1 MLDGV
6 TSTAVANKTERL
18 LRLATGFVGVVLAVL
33 AGYLALFRLGGDVRT
48 LSYDIPFTLRSDIP
62 FTAGHRSASFDDV
75 RIVYIDELDG
85 SFVNRSAQSK
95 LLDLLNEAG
104 ARAVVYDLI
113 FDRPSDDPAID
124 REFAAAM
131 LRFRGVDENL
141 TPVPGKIQRPVLLAC
156 GRKLLNQTGDNTQKF
171 DVIGEQLIPPN
182 DELLAAADDFGLVA
196 LSHDKKFTVR
206 ELSTGT
212 PDEPS
217 LTWKAAVAL
226 GAPLTE
232 PIRQRPRWV
241 NYAGPPNSIPSYN
254 ASDLVRG
261 GVPSFLRD
269 KVVVVGAKP
278 GMVGAAA
285 GIDLFSTPFHR
296 LDVGGNLALMSG
308 VEVQATLLANLLR
321 NNWLVSSSEGSDLWL
336 IKIAGLLAGA
346 LFAWLRPARG
356 FLTAALLIV
365 ALIAAGTLCVH
376 FHRFWFPWSVLAFL
390 QIPVALVWGT
400 ASHFYIERF
409 FRAKLTEEQRQ
420 LREAFAKYLS
430 PQMLDRLTAEGFR
443 MKVGGEKVEA
453 AILFTDIEDFT
464 NMSER
469 VGDPEKIVSTL
480 NEYFERTTSHVFD
493 DDGVVIKFIG
503 DAIFAAWGAPLPEP
517 QSAPKAARAAWKL
530 SQSSKDIIN
539 GERLNT
545 RIGLHFGE
553 VVAGNIGSMRR
564 VDYTMIG
571 DAVNLAARLESLN
584 KMLGTSI
591 LMSDEVQRRLG
602 DEFVTRKVGH
612 FRVKGRREITII
624 HELLGPAVHGTP
636 EWIGIYHQA
645 LAALAEDQPH
655 QACELFMKTSASKG
669 EKDGPSSF
677 FMKRLDA
684 GEAIPGGIVEMTEK

>member
-1 MLDGV
+1 MPDA
-6 TSTAVANKTERL
+6 TSTAAANRTERL
-18 LRLATGFVGVVLAVL
+18 LRLATGFVGVTLAAI
-33 AGYLALFRLGGDVRT
+33 AGYLALFRLGGEVRT
-48 LSYDIPFTLRSDIP
+48 LSYDLPF
-62 FTAGHRSASFDDV
+62 AVHRSGGSQDV

-113 FDRPSDDPAID
+113 FDLPSQDPAID

-131 LRFRGVDENL
+131 LRFRGVDENR
-141 TPVPGKIQRPVLLAC
+141 TPLPGKSPRPVLLAC
-156 GRKLLNQTGDNTQKF
+156 GRKSLDQAGVT
-171 DVIGEQLIPPN
+171 GEQLIPPT

-196 LSHDKKFTVR
+196 LVHDKKFTVR
-206 ELSTGT
+206 ELSSGT

-232 PIRQRPRWV
+232 PKRQSPRWV
-241 NYAGPPNSIPSYN
+241 NYAGPPNTIPSYN
-254 ASDLVRG
+254 ASDLLRG

-296 LDVGGNLALMSG
+296 LDVSGDLALMSG
-308 VEVQATLLANLLR
+308 VEVQANLLANLLR
-321 NNWLVSSSEGSDLWL
+321 NNWLVRSSEGSDTWL
-336 IKIAGLLAGA
+336 IKIAGLLAGI
-346 LFAWLRPARG
+346 LFTWLRPGRG
-356 FLTAALLIV
+356 FLAAALLIV
-365 ALIAAGTLCVH
+365 ALIAAGILSVH
-376 FHRFWFPWSVLAFL
+376 FHRFWFPWSVVAFL

-480 NEYFERTTSHVFD
+480 NDYFERTTAHVFD

-517 QSAPKAARAAWKL
+517 DAAPKATRAAWKL
-530 SQSSKDIIN
+530 SQSSREVIN

-553 VVAGNIGSMRR
+553 VVAGNIGSVRR

-584 KMLGTSI
+584 KTLGTSI
-591 LMSDEVQRRLG
+591 LMSDDLRRRIG
-602 DEFVTRKVGH
+602 DEFITRKVGH

-624 HELLGPAVHGTP
+624 HELLGPAVNGTP
-636 EWIGIYHQA
+636 EWIIIYHQA
-645 LAALAEDQPH
+645 LAALAADQRE

-669 EKDGPSSF
+669 ETDGPSAF

-684 GEAIPGGIVEMTEK
+684 GDPISGGVIEMTEK

>member
-1 MLDGV
+1 MLDAP
-6 TSTAVANKTERL
+6 TSIAAANRTERL
-18 LRLATGFVGVVLAVL
+18 LRLATGFVGVALAVA
-33 AGYLALFRLGGDVRT
+33 AGYLALFRLGGDART
-48 LSYDIPFTLRSDIP
+48 LSYDLPFTISHHSY
-62 FTAGHRSASFDDV
+62 GGVDDV

-95 LLDLLNEAG
+95 LLDKLNEAG

-113 FDRPSDDPAID
+113 FDAPSQDPSID

-141 TPVPGKIQRPVLLAC
+141 TPIPGKTQRPILLAC
-156 GRKLLNQTGDNTQKF
+156 GRRALNHAAASPEEVS
-171 DVIGEQLIPPN
+171 VIGEQLIPPN

-196 LSHDKKFTVR
+196 LMHDKKFTVR

-226 GAPLTE
+226 GAPLAE
-232 PIRQRPRWV
+232 ADRESPRWV
-241 NYAGPPNSIPSYN
+241 NYAGRPNTIPTFD
-254 ASDLVRG
+254 ASRLLAG
-261 GVPSFLRD
+261 PLPTFLRD

-278 GMVGAAA
+278 GMAGAAA
-285 GIDLFSTPFHR
+285 GVDLFSTPYHR
-296 LDVGGNLALMSG
+296 LDLRGDLDLMSG
-308 VEVQATLLANLLR
+308 VEVQATLLANLLS
-321 NNWLVSSSEGSDLWL
+321 NNWLTSSTAGSDTWL
-336 IKIAGLLAGA
+336 IKIAGLLAGI
-346 LFAWLRPARG
+346 LFSWLRPARG
-356 FLTAALLIV
+356 FLLASLMIAGLIC
-365 ALIAAGTLCVH
+365 AGTLSMNY
-376 FHRFWFPWSVLAFL
+376 HRFWFPWSVVAFL

-430 PQMLDRLTAEGFR
+430 PQMLDRLTSEGFR
-443 MKVGGEKVEA
+443 MKVGGEKIEA

-517 QSAPKAARAAWKL
+517 QAAPKAARAAWKL
-530 SQSSKDIIN
+530 SQSSREVIN

-553 VVAGNIGSMRR
+553 VVAGNIGSVRR

-584 KMLGTSI
+584 KALGTSI
-591 LMSDEVQRRLG
+591 LMSDEVCRRLG
-602 DEFVTRKVGH
+602 NEFVTRKVGN
-612 FRVKGRREITII
+612 FRVKGRREITVI
-624 HELLGPAVHGTP
+624 HELLGPADSGIP
-636 EWIGIYHQA
+636 PWIAFYHEA
-645 LAALAEDQPH
+645 LAALEADAPKH
-655 QACELFMKTSASKG
+655 ACELFMKTSASKG
-669 EKDGPSSF
+669 ETDGPSQF

-684 GEAIPGGIVEMTEK
+684 GELISGGVIEMTEK

>member
-1 MLDGV
+1 MPDGS
-6 TSTAVANKTERL
+6 TSTAIANRTERL
-18 LRLATGFVGVVLAVL
+18 LRLATGFVGVTLAV
-33 AGYLALFRLGGDVRT
+33 ATGYLALFRLGGDVRT
-48 LSYDIPFTLRSDIP
+48 LSYDVPFVV
-62 FTAGHRSASFDDV
+62 GHRGGGAQDV

-95 LLDLLNEAG
+95 LLDRLNDAG
-104 ARAVVYDLI
+104 TKAVVYDLI
-113 FDRPSDDPAID
+113 FDLPSQDPAID

-141 TPVPGKIQRPVLLAC
+141 APIPGKTQRSVLLAC
-156 GRKLLNQTGDNTQKF
+156 GRKSLDQAGIT
-171 DVIGEQLIPPN
+171 GEQLIPPN

-196 LSHDKKFTVR
+196 LVHDQKFTVR

-212 PDEPS
+212 RDEPS
-217 LTWKAAVAL
+217 LTWKAAIAL

-232 PIRQRPRWV
+232 ANRQTPRWV
-241 NYAGPPNSIPSYN
+241 NYAGPPNTIPSYN
-254 ASDLVRG
+254 ASDLLRG
-261 GVPSFLRD
+261 DVPSFLRD

-285 GIDLFSTPFHR
+285 GIDLFATPFHR
-296 LDVGGNLALMSG
+296 LDLRGDLSLMSG

-321 NNWLVSSSEGSDLWL
+321 NNWLVRSTEGSDTWL
-336 IKIAGLLAGA
+336 IKLAGLLAGI
-346 LFAWLRPARG
+346 LFSWLRPARG
-356 FLTAALLIV
+356 FLLAALVMVGLICV
-365 ALIAAGTLCVH
+365 GTLSVH
-376 FHRFWFPWSVLAFL
+376 YHRFWFPWSVVAFL

-517 QSAPKAARAAWKL
+517 HAAPKAANAAWRL
-530 SQSSKDIIN
+530 SQSSREVIN

-584 KMLGTSI
+584 KTLGTSI

-602 DEFVTRKVGH
+602 DAFVTRKVGH

-624 HELLGPAVHGTP
+624 HELLGPAVNGTP
-636 EWIGIYHQA
+636 EWIGIYHAA
-645 LAALAEDQPH
+645 LAALAANQP
-655 QACELFMKTSASKG
+655 QLACELFIKTSASKG
-669 EKDGPSSF
+669 EKDGPSAF

-684 GEAIPGGIVEMTEK
+684 GELISGEVVEMTEK

>member
-6 TSTAVANKTERL
+6 TSTAAANRTERL

-33 AGYLALFRLGGDVRT
+33 AGYIAWFRIGSPVTT
-48 LSYDIPFTLRSDIP
+48 LSYDIPF
-62 FTAGHRSASFDDV
+62 FAGHRGTAENV

-85 SFVNRSAQSK
+85 SFINRSGQSK
-95 LLDLLNEAG
+95 LLDRLNEAG

-113 FDRPSDDPAID
+113 FDRPSEDPAID

-131 LRFRGVDENL
+131 LRFRGVDENGNPL
-141 TPVPGKIQRPVLLAC
+141 PGKSQRPVLLAC
-156 GRKLLNQTGDNTQKF
+156 GRKMLLQAG
-171 DVIGEQLIPPN
+171 VIGEQLIPPN
-182 DELLAAADDFGLVA
+182 DELLGAADDFGLVA
-196 LSHDKKFTVR
+196 FVHDQKFTVR

-217 LTWKAAVAL
+217 LTWKAATAL
-226 GAPLTE
+226 GAPLVE
-232 PIRQRPRWV
+232 AQRESAKWI
-241 NYAGPPNSIPSYN
+241 NYAGPPGTIPAFN
-254 ASDLVRG
+254 ASDVLREE
-261 GVPSFLRD
+261 SFAPLRD
-269 KVVVVGAKP
+269 KIIVVGAKP
-278 GMVGAAA
+278 GMVGTAA
-285 GIDLFSTPFHR
+285 GVDLFSTPYHR
-296 LDVGGNLALMSG
+296 IDFRDTPLMSG
-308 VEVQATLLANLLR
+308 VEVQATLLANLLGS
-321 NNWLVSSSEGSDLWL
+321 NWLTRSTEGSDMWL
-336 IKIAGLLAGA
+336 IKIAGLLAGG
-346 LFAWLRPARG
+346 LFSWLRPGRG
-356 FLTAALLIV
+356 FLVAILLIL
-365 ALIAAGTLCVH
+365 ALFVLGTLSLH
-376 FHRFWFPWSVLAFL
+376 YHRFWFPWSVVAFL

-400 ASHFYIERF
+400 ASHFYVERF

-480 NEYFERTTSHVFD
+480 NDYFERTTAHVFD

-517 QSAPKAARAAWKL
+517 DAAPKAARAAWKL
-530 SQSSKDIIN
+530 SQSSREVIH

-584 KMLGTSI
+584 KTLGTSI
-591 LMSDEVQRRLG
+591 LMSDEVHRRLG
-602 DEFVTRKVGH
+602 DGFLTRKVGH
-612 FRVKGRREITII
+612 FRVKGRREVTII
-624 HELLGPAVHGTP
+624 HELLGLAVDGTP
-636 EWIGIYHQA
+636 EWIGIYHEA
-645 LAALAEDQPH
+645 LAALTADLPE
-655 QACELFMKTSASKG
+655 QACELFMKTSAAKG
-669 EKDGPSSF
+669 ETDGPSAF

-684 GEAIPGGIVEMTEK
+684 GDLISGGVIEMTEK

>member
-1 MLDGV
+1 MPDGP
-6 TSTAVANKTERL
+6 TSTAVANWTERL
-18 LRLATGFVGVVLAVL
+18 LRLATGFVGVTLAVT
-33 AGYLALFRLGGDVRT
+33 AGYLALFRLGGAVRT
-48 LSYDIPFTLRSDIP
+48 LSYDLPFA
-62 FTAGHRSASFDDV
+62 FHRSGGAQDV

-95 LLDLLNEAG
+95 LLERLNDAG

-113 FDRPSDDPAID
+113 FDLPSQDPAID

-131 LRFRGVDENL
+131 LRFRGVDENG
-141 TPVPGKIQRPVLLAC
+141 TPLPGKSQRPVLLAC
-156 GRKLLNQTGDNTQKF
+156 GRKSLTQAGI
-171 DVIGEQLIPPN
+171 VGEQLVPPN
-182 DELLAAADDFGLVA
+182 DELLAAADDFGVVA
-196 LSHDKKFTVR
+196 LVHDQKFTVR

-217 LTWKAAVAL
+217 LTWKAAVSL
-226 GAPLTE
+226 EAPLTE
-232 PIRQRPRWV
+232 PKRQSPRWV

-254 ASDLVRG
+254 ASDLLRG
-261 GVPSFLRD
+261 DVPSFLRD

-285 GIDLFSTPFHR
+285 GIDLFATPFHR
-296 LDVGGNLALMSG
+296 LDLRGDLALMSG
-308 VEVQATLLANLLR
+308 VEVQANLLANLLR
-321 NNWLVSSSEGSDLWL
+321 NNWLVRSTEGSDLWM
-336 IKIAGLLAGA
+336 IKIAGLLAGI
-346 LFAWLRPARG
+346 LFTWLRPGYG
-356 FLTAALLIV
+356 FLAAALLIV
-365 ALIAAGTLCVH
+365 ALIAAGVLSMH
-376 FHRFWFPWSVLAFL
+376 FHRFWFPWSVVAFL

-469 VGDPEKIVSTL
+469 VGDPAKIVSTL
-480 NEYFERTTSHVFD
+480 NDYFERTTAHVFD

-517 QSAPKAARAAWKL
+517 DAARKATRAAWKL
-530 SQSSKDIIN
+530 SQSSREVIH
-539 GERLNT
+539 GECLNT

-584 KMLGTSI
+584 KTLGTSI
-591 LMSDEVQRRLG
+591 LMSDEVRRRIG
-602 DEFVTRKVGH
+602 DEFLTRKVGR
-612 FRVKGRREITII
+612 FRVKGRREVTTI
-624 HELLGPAVHGTP
+624 HELLGPAVNGTP
-636 EWIGIYHQA
+636 EWIGIYHEA
-645 LAALAEDQPH
+645 LAALAADQPK
-655 QACELFMKTSASKG
+655 QACELFMRTSASRG
-669 EKDGPSSF
+669 GTDGPSAF
-677 FMKRLDA
+677 FMRRLDA
-684 GEAIPGGIVEMTEK
+684 GDLISGGVVEMTEK

>member
-6 TSTAVANKTERL
+6 TSTAVANRTERL

-33 AGYLALFRLGGDVRT
+33 AGYLAQFRLGGEVRT
-48 LSYDIPFTLRSDIP
+48 VSYDIPFAMHGSGG
-62 FTAGHRSASFDDV
+62 FQDV
-75 RIVYIDELDG
+75 RIVYIDEFDG

-95 LLDLLNEAG
+95 LLDHLNEAG

-113 FDRPSDDPAID
+113 FDLPSQDPAID

-131 LRFRGVDENL
+131 LRFRGVDENG
-141 TPVPGKIQRPVLLAC
+141 TPIPGKIQRPIELAC
-156 GRKLLNQTGDNTQKF
+156 GLKLLSQSGTKDQKF
-171 DVIGEQLIPPN
+171 NVIGEQLIPPT

-196 LSHDKKFTVR
+196 LPHDKKFTVR

-217 LTWKAAVAL
+217 LTWKTAVAL

-232 PIRQRPRWV
+232 PERQLPRWV
-241 NYAGPPNSIPSYN
+241 NYAGPPNTIPSYS
-254 ASDLVRG
+254 ASDLLRG

-278 GMVGAAA
+278 GVVGAAA
-285 GIDLFSTPFHR
+285 GVDLFSTPFHR
-296 LDVGGNLALMSG
+296 LDVGGNLVLMSG
-308 VEVQATLLANLLR
+308 VEVQANLLANLLR
-321 NNWLVSSSEGSDLWL
+321 KNWLVRSSEGSDTWM

-346 LFAWLRPARG
+346 LFSWLRPGRG
-356 FLTAALLIV
+356 FLAAALLIV
-365 ALIAAGTLCVH
+365 ALIAAGVLSVH
-376 FHRFWFPWSVLAFL
+376 FHRFWFPWSVVAFL

-443 MKVGGEKVEA
+443 MKVGGEKVKA

-480 NEYFERTTSHVFD
+480 NDYFERTTRHVFD

-517 QSAPKAARAAWKL
+517 DAAPKAARAAWKL
-530 SQSSKDIIN
+530 SQSSREVIN

-553 VVAGNIGSMRR
+553 VVAGNIGSVRR

-584 KMLGTSI
+584 KTLGTSI
-591 LMSDEVQRRLG
+591 LMSDEVHRRLG
-602 DEFVTRKVGH
+602 DGFVTRKVGH

-624 HELLGPAVHGTP
+624 HELLGPAVNGTP
-636 EWIGIYHQA
+636 EWIGIYHEA
-645 LAALAEDQPH
+645 LVALVANQPG
-655 QACELFMKTSASKG
+655 QACELFMQTSAAKG
-669 EKDGPSSF
+669 ETDGPSAF
-677 FMKRLDA
+677 YMKKLDA
-684 GEAIPGGIVEMTEK
+684 GDPIPGGVIEMTEK

>member
-1 MLDGV
+1 M
-6 TSTAVANKTERL
+6 STAVANRTERL

-33 AGYLALFRLGGDVRT
+33 AGYLALFRLGGEVRT
-48 LSYDIPFTLRSDIP
+48 LSYDVPFAI
-62 FTAGHRSASFDDV
+62 GHRAGGIQDV

-113 FDRPSDDPAID
+113 FDLPSQDPAID

-141 TPVPGKIQRPVLLAC
+141 TPVPGKTQRPVLLAC
-156 GRKLLNQTGDNTQKF
+156 GRKSLDQAGIT
-171 DVIGEQLIPPN
+171 GEQLIPPN

-196 LSHDKKFTVR
+196 LVHDKKFTVR

-212 PDEPS
+212 RDEPS

-226 GAPLTE
+226 GVPLTE
-232 PIRQRPRWV
+232 PTRQTPRWV
-241 NYAGPPNSIPSYN
+241 NYAGPPSTIPSYN

-296 LDVGGNLALMSG
+296 LDLRGDLALMSG
-308 VEVQATLLANLLR
+308 VEVQATLLANLLQK
-321 NNWLVSSSEGSDLWL
+321 NWLVSSTEGNDLWL

-346 LFAWLRPARG
+346 LFVWLRPAYG
-356 FLTAALLIV
+356 FFIAILLV
-365 ALIAAGTLCVH
+365 GALIATGVLTMH
-376 FHRFWFPWSVLAFL
+376 YHRFWFPWSVVAFL

-480 NEYFERTTSHVFD
+480 NDYFERTTAHVFD

-517 QSAPKAARAAWKL
+517 QSAPKATRAAWKL
-530 SQSSKDIIN
+530 SQSSKEVIN

-553 VVAGNIGSMRR
+553 VVAGNIGSVRR

-584 KMLGTSI
+584 KTLGTSI

-624 HELLGPAVHGTP
+624 HELLGPAVNGTP
-636 EWIGIYHQA
+636 EWIGVYHEA
-645 LAALAEDQPH
+645 LAALAADNSQ
-655 QACELFMKTSASKG
+655 QACELFMKTSAAKG
-669 EKDGPSSF
+669 EKDGPSAF

-684 GEAIPGGIVEMTEK
+684 GELISGGVIEMTEK

>member
-1 MLDGV
+1 MPDGS
-6 TSTAVANKTERL
+6 TSTAIANRTERL
-18 LRLATGFVGVVLAVL
+18 LRLATGFVGVTLAVI
-33 AGYLALFRLGGDVRT
+33 AGYLALFRLGGEVRT
-48 LSYDIPFTLRSDIP
+48 LSYDLPF
-62 FTAGHRSASFDDV
+62 AVHRSGGAQDV

-113 FDRPSDDPAID
+113 FDLPSQDPAID
-124 REFAAAM
+124 REVAAAM
-131 LRFRGVDENL
+131 LRFRGVDENG
-141 TPVPGKIQRPVLLAC
+141 TPLPGKSPRPVLLAC
-156 GRKLLNQTGDNTQKF
+156 GRKSLDQAGVT
-171 DVIGEQLIPPN
+171 GEQLVPPN

-196 LSHDKKFTVR
+196 LVHDKKFTVR

-217 LTWKAAVAL
+217 LTWKTAAAL

-232 PIRQRPRWV
+232 PQRQSPRWV
-241 NYAGPPNSIPSYN
+241 NYAGPPNTIPAYN
-254 ASDLVRG
+254 ASDLLRG
-261 GVPSFLRD
+261 GVPSFLQD

-296 LDVGGNLALMSG
+296 LDLRGDLALMSG

-321 NNWLVSSSEGSDLWL
+321 NNWLVRPSEGSDTWL
-336 IKIAGLLAGA
+336 IKIAGLLAGI
-346 LFAWLRPARG
+346 LFTWLRPGRG
-356 FLTAALLIV
+356 FLAAALLIV
-365 ALIAAGTLCVH
+365 VLIAAGILSVH
-376 FHRFWFPWSVLAFL
+376 FHRFWFPWSVVAFL

-480 NEYFERTTSHVFD
+480 NDYFERTTAHVFD

-517 QSAPKAARAAWKL
+517 DAGPKAARAAWKL
-530 SQSSKDIIN
+530 SQSSREVIN

-591 LMSDEVQRRLG
+591 LMSDDLHRRIG

-612 FRVKGRREITII
+612 FRVKGRREVTII
-624 HELLGPAVHGTP
+624 HELLGPAVNGTP
-636 EWIGIYHQA
+636 EWIDIYHDA
-645 LAALAEDQPH
+645 LAALAAEQRE

-669 EKDGPSSF
+669 ATDGPSAF

-684 GEAIPGGIVEMTEK
+684 GDPISGGVIEMTEK